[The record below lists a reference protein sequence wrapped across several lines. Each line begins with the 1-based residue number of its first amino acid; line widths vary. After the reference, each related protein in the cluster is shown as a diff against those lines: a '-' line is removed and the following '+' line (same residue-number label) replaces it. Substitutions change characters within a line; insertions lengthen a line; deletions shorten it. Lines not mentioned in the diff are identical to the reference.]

1 MPIKVVNTWPPNH
14 MIHGLIEHEKDRC
27 MTQLPSG
34 KNTKSYWKWAI
45 YSGFTHWKWWFSIVM
60 LVYQRVIW
68 INRWPL
74 QSWTKYWWHLLQ
86 CAPKNTTWLSDFV
99 DCVTHS
105 AQKQVYGIFA
115 ALVDHYCPHRTFCLP
130 GTHRGCLNIMWS
142 HDNETLHS
150 LYNNHTQYPRVI
162 CYIAIENGHRNSGF
176 THWKWWCSIVF
187 CMFTRGYH
195 SSGSLIWK
203 LGPSANDSP
212 HIHHLQ
218 TGMSR
223 RHDVKA
229 L

>member
-1 MPIKVVNTWPPNH
+1 MVIFHSHVSLPEGNLNKPLTTSKLDEILMTPPPMRSKEHH
-14 MIHGLIEHEKDRC
+14 MIVRFCWLRHSLRSK
-27 MTQLPSG
+27 T
-34 KNTKSYWKWAI
+34 
-45 YSGFTHWKWWFSIVM
+45 SIWHFC
-60 LVYQRVIW
+60 RVI
-68 INRWPL
+68 
-74 QSWTKYWWHLLQ
+74 
-86 CAPKNTTWLSDFV
+86 AM
-99 DCVTHS
+99 
-105 AQKQVYGIFA
+105 
-115 ALVDHYCPHRTFCLP
+115 LVDHYCPHRTFCLP

-212 HIHHLQ
+212 YIHHLQ

-223 RHDVKA
+223 RHDVKV